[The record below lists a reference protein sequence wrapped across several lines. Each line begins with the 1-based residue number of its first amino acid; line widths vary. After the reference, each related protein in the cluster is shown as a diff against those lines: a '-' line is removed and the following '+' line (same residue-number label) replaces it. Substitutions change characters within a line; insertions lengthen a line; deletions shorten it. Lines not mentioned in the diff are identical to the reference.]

1 MPDKPLTFDF
11 HHTVDPKSTV
21 LLVMNYQQ
29 EILSSIAEAGV
40 LVSRLAGA
48 ITTVR
53 RLGGQVGYV
62 RVAFDESDYAAIPA
76 TNRAIAPLAGGGMRH
91 RATPESAVHEDVA
104 PQPGDIIV
112 RKARVGAFSATNLD
126 KQLHDRRLT
135 TLILAGISTGGVV
148 LSTVREAADRDYQ
161 VFVLADGSADPDTEV
176 HKVLTQKILP
186 AQVDVITI
194 AELPGLLNHQV

>member
-62 RVAFDESDYAAIPA
+62 RV
-76 TNRAIAPLAGGGMRH
+76 RH